1 MKSRKGLIS
10 VKQAYLKILSVILV
24 LAIIGLS
31 VVGNYG
37 ITWDEPIEVDMVN
50 HNLEYIRENKPIS
63 EMSRHYGF
71 YFNYISQL
79 IYETKENFF
88 PATPNLPPNPTDK
101 DKWLSRIW
109 QITRVKHV
117 VTFLFSLIAYLS
129 VVGIVAIL
137 AGIESAWLGALI
149 LALFPA
155 FWGHSFFNP
164 KDIPFAAMFTLGTFA
179 GSVLLDKYFQ
189 SENQTIKLGFNRLT
203 VYSCLYGI
211 LAGLITGIR
220 IGGFFILFYLIFAH
234 LVARWNLKTIL
245 KTLWRFLPLYA
256 VIILFWAITTYIVYP
271 AAWRNPITWFIEA
284 ITLMSKYNIWDNTVL
299 FDGQNIPGRSL
310 PWYYLPRLFSL
321 TTPVLLQIAVLLGV
335 MGILTKMTKLTP
347 SQRACAIITLLQ
359 AFLLPTFAI
368 LRQSTLY
375 DGIRHFLF
383 VIPALAAIASTAIIW
398 TYHKLKRKSIKIFLT
413 TLLIL
418 NFSVIVYDMI
428 SLHPYE
434 YTYYNRAYGGLK
446 ATQGQQETD
455 YWGLSLKEGMEWLNQ
470 NAAANST
477 IVVAGPMF
485 AAEMVQDYQKNLTM
499 IYRDDFAWGK
509 APEPDYY
516 MGLSRYDY
524 FQAFPHCPIVHAV
537 QRQDTPLTIIKRC
550 PQL

>member
-1 MKSRKGLIS
+1 MKFLGHRFFIPRD
-10 VKQAYLKILSVILV
+10 YLKIIATIF
-24 LAIIGLS
+24 AIATIGLA

-37 ITWDEPIEVDMVN
+37 ITWDEPIEVDMVVQN
-50 HNLEYIRENKPIS
+50 WDYIRRNKPIH

-79 IYETKENFF
+79 IYETEQNIS
-88 PATPNLPPNPTDK
+88 PDTPNLPPNPTPK
-101 DKWLSRIW
+101 DEWLANIW
-109 QITRVKHV
+109 QVTRVKHV

-149 LALFPA
+149 LALFPT

-164 KDIPFAAMFTLGTFA
+164 KDIPFAAMFTLGTFS
-179 GSVLLDKYFQ
+179 GSLLLDKYFK
-189 SENQTIKLGFNRLT
+189 SENQTIKLGFNSLT
-203 VYSCLYGI
+203 LYSCLYGI
-211 LAGLITGIR
+211 IAGLITGIR
-220 IGGFFILFYLIFAH
+220 IGGFFILFYFIFAH

-245 KTLWRFLPLYA
+245 KTIGRFLPLYA
-256 VIILFWAITTYIVYP
+256 IIILFWAITTYIVYP
-271 AAWRNPITWFIEA
+271 AAWRSPITWFIEA

-321 TTPVLLQIAVLLGV
+321 TTPVLLQIAAIVGV
-335 MGILTKMTKLTP
+335 IWILTKMTKLTP
-347 SQRACAIITLLQ
+347 TQRACALILLLQ
-359 AFLLPTFAI
+359 AFLLPTIAI
-368 LRQSTLY
+368 LRQSTIY

-383 VIPALAAIASTAIIW
+383 VIPALAVIATTAIIW
-398 TYHKLKRKSIKIFLT
+398 TYHKIKQKSIKIFLT

-446 ATQGQQETD
+446 AAHGQQETD

-485 AAEMVQDYQKNLTM
+485 AAEMVEDHQRNLTM

-509 APEPDYY
+509 APDPDYY
-516 MGLSRYDY
+516 LAISRYDY

-550 PQL
+550 RQP